1 MSKIVRYPK
10 RMAGYFCIATDST
23 ICIATDA
30 AIGFAISWV
39 LKYNL
44 KAYGAQEEQRKSE
57 DDDEGYKKGSVR

>member
-10 RMAGYFCIATDST
+10 RMAGYF
-23 ICIATDA
+23 CIATDA